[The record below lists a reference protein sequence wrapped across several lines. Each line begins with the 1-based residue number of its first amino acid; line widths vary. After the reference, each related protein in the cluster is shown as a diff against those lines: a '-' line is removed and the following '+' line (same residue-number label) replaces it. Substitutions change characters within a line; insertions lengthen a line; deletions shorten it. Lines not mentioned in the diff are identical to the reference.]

1 MMFPVRYLHSL
12 GSPLI
17 RALQRLLSRCY
28 RSMRS
33 FRFLWVTLWR
43 HFRLGVNWPPA
54 QVTSQGPP
62 DDSCWIA
69 CLSVHSSLLVTI
81 PGEVELQNVIVTP
94 RNHEEEGTHLNPS
107 TSGFANLTNSPIQSK
122 SASEGLHHGHAQP
135 PLMPKGI
142 LVPMMP
148 ASIDRYE
155 TKIVVYVDEASL
167 SP

>member
-62 DDSCWIA
+62 DDSCRTA
-69 CLSVHSSLLVTI
+69 CSSVHSSPLVTI

-94 RNHEEEGTHLNPS
+94 RNHEEEGTHLDPS
-107 TSGFANLTNSPIQSK
+107 TSGFANLTK
-122 SASEGLHHGHAQP
+122 RASEGLHHGHAQP
-135 PLMPKGI
+135 PSMPKRM
-142 LVPMMP
+142 LVPMTP